1 MDNIKEKSLIDA
13 LSFCALRDLPAE
25 DSDEYVWLR
34 AIALV
39 AKSDGLQ
46 SYVLVEKNEDDNLK
60 VIKDFGNVTA
70 IRKVLAVYPYLFL
83 DSHYIPVFKTKTK
96 EERLAW
102 LQRGGVDTAQL
113 EELSVKDLNKLI
125 IRIAKKK
132 ALMNIK

>member
-13 LSFCALRDLPAE
+13 LSFCALRTLPTE
-25 DSDEYVWLR
+25 DNDEYVWLR

-46 SYVLVEKNEDDNLK
+46 SYVLIEKNENDEMK
-60 VIKDFGNVTA
+60 VIKDFGDVTA
-70 IRKVLAVYPYLFL
+70 IRKILSVYPYLFL

-102 LQRGGVDTAQL
+102 FNRVGVDTTQL
-113 EELSVKDLNKLI
+113 EDLSVKELNKLI
-125 IRIAKKK
+125 LRYSKKK